1 MYAEI
6 GVACIIAIAVDFVI
20 VVRPWKLQTLHMW
33 AILHLQLQHQLLTQW
48 TRIIILTAYRFIV
61 FNFYILLW
69 GRVIKYTMII
79 YMNLSRLE
87 WNTCVSYCSKKWQ
100 ITQEMIYVATARWNA
115 YWNIYVIYHTLSSDW
130 FVVAYQH
137 VKFLVNF

>member
-1 MYAEI
+1 
-6 GVACIIAIAVDFVI
+6 
-20 VVRPWKLQTLHMW
+20 MW

-69 GRVIKYTMII
+69 WRVIKYTMII

-115 YWNIYVIYHTLSSDW
+115 YWNIYTLIWLICCGLSTCEIFGEFLSLYCLIVLMNDFINKWWNIYLHPCKHAS
-130 FVVAYQH
+130 
-137 VKFLVNF
+137 

>member
-1 MYAEI
+1 
-6 GVACIIAIAVDFVI
+6 
-20 VVRPWKLQTLHMW
+20 MW

-115 YWNIYVIYHTLSSDW
+115 YWNKCNLSYTLIWLICCGLSTCEIFGEFLSLYCLIVLMNDFINKWWNIYLHPCKHAS
-130 FVVAYQH
+130 
-137 VKFLVNF
+137 